1 MQHRNIYIPRFR
13 ISLVRET
20 RGTYMEQKL
29 SSSADADL
37 LLRPILQD
45 LDREHFIVIGLDA
58 KNAVIG
64 MNTVSIGSLTLAIVH
79 PREVCKPLILMNAAG
94 FICAHNHPSGDHTPS
109 SEDRQLTTRL
119 KQAADIL
126 GIRMLD
132 HVIMANPA
140 ITASPTTGAC
150 HDRLQKFRERMERT
164 IALPLTEE
172 RVFPRAT
179 RFVPSCRR
187 HHSGA

>member
-1 MQHRNIYIPRFR
+1 MQRRNTYIPRFR
-13 ISLVRET
+13 VSLVRET
-20 RGTYMEQKL
+20 RGIYTEQKL
-29 SSSADADL
+29 SSSADADR
-37 LLRPILQD
+37 LLRPMLQD

-64 MNTVSIGSLTLAIVH
+64 MNTVSIGSLTLAIVP

-132 HVIMANPA
+132 HVIIGEADHYSFADNGCL
-140 ITASPTTGAC
+140 S
-150 HDRLQKFRERMERT
+150 
-164 IALPLTEE
+164 
-172 RVFPRAT
+172 
-179 RFVPSCRR
+179 
-187 HHSGA
+187 

>member
-20 RGTYMEQKL
+20 RGTYMKQKL
-29 SSSADADL
+29 SSSADADR
-37 LLRPILQD
+37 LLRPMLQD

-132 HVIMANPA
+132 HVIIGESGHYSFADNGCL
-140 ITASPTTGAC
+140 SC
-150 HDRLQKFRERMERT
+150 RLQTFRERMERT